1 MITARA
7 VHAALRWIDERILL
21 QASLANLL
29 SDVLFFWKRLA
40 RGFVFDEFHAEKQSE
55 TAYIADVRMRLKR
68 RQRGAEVFPC
78 GTNALKKFVG
88 FEIVKNSVT
97 RRRRNRMCLI
107 REAVHECAGAAFEC
121 FNHTRGNEYRAE
133 RRVAAGDSFPDEN
146 DVRFDAPV
154 LTSEWFSCAAHAAHN
169 FVGNQEN
176 SILAADFR
184 DASGVSLRRHS
195 GTESRA
201 NNRLK
206 NKSGGFPRF
215 VLQKMEFEIIGAGD
229 FALRKSFFERAVVA
243 KTRSDVS
250 PFSNERF
257 VGRAARHIS
266 ADRQST
272 KRAAVIALPA
282 RKNAVPILLAA
293 FEVK

>member
-68 RQRGAEVFPC
+68 RQRGAQVFPC
-78 GTNALKKFVG
+78 GTHALKKFVG

-154 LTSEWFSCAAHAAHN
+154 LTSEWFSRAAHAAHN

-184 DASGVSLRRHS
+184 NSRGVTFGRRGGAESG
-195 GTESRA
+195 A
-201 NNRLK
+201 NDRLE
-206 NKSGGFPRF
+206 NKSGGFLRL
-215 VLQKMEFEIIGAGD
+215 VLKKMDLEIVRAHE
-229 FALRKSFFERAVVA
+229 FALRKGLFERAVGA

-250 PFSNERF
+250 PF
-257 VGRAARHIS
+257 
-266 ADRQST
+266 
-272 KRAAVIALPA
+272 
-282 RKNAVPILLAA
+282 
-293 FEVK
+293 